1 MDTTVLFALLIA
13 IDSLSAI
20 DLLLITYSSLSR

>member
-13 IDSLSAI
+13 IASLSAI
-20 DLLLITYSSLSR
+20 GLLLITYSSLSR